1 MQPKLFIIGSPSLDK
16 LMIKGQLYQS
26 PGGAGLYTALGAIR
40 AGVSVTL
47 FAPKPT
53 NIPSELSF
61 VSDRM
66 EWIGPSISE
75 DQLPHFEIV
84 QSENETLYKKAFF
97 GAEEDLE
104 VEEREEIISTDPIE
118 EDIKEIVDTKGDDSP
133 VYLDIESVR
142 VLKPGKYE
150 LNLVDLFKGEPVVY
164 KYGNGK
170 YIIDLASAFGEDKLE

>member
-1 MQPKLFIIGSPSLDK
+1 MPHQCVRCGNFLEDGAKELLSGCSCGSKFFFFMSQRALDK
-16 LMIKGQLYQS
+16 VKKMSAQL
-26 PGGAGLYTALGAIR
+26 T
-40 AGVSVTL
+40 
-47 FAPKPT
+47 K
-53 NIPSELSF
+53 E
-61 VSDRM
+61 DR
-66 EWIGPSISE
+66 
-75 DQLPHFEIV
+75 V
-84 QSENETLYKKAFF
+84 Q
-97 GAEEDLE
+97 
-104 VEEREEIISTDPIE
+104 IE